1 MGVTR
6 KPMLML
12 SALAMLCAC
21 GGVPDHDPR
30 TDAPLVSSAL
40 AVAAAPRSG
49 GFTGVVAARIESDLG
64 FRVGGKIA
72 RRLVDAGQTVRAGQ
86 ALMQIDANDLALGAT
101 AQNRLAQAAAAR
113 LDLARRDEQR
123 MRPIAEKGFASRRQY
138 DAARAALDAATADYS
153 AALAQSGV
161 AGNAAGYA
169 LLRADSDGV
178 IAAVLAEPGQVVAAG
193 QPVLRLARSGAR
205 EAVVAIPENMR
216 AGIGTSAMASVYG
229 GRGAM
234 PATLR
239 QLSAQ
244 ADPATRTYEARYI
257 LSGTAGSA
265 SLGSTVTIYPGDKA
279 GSVAVSVPVGALHD
293 PGAGTGVWVIGSGR
307 DPVVHFRPVH
317 IAIVQEERALIDRGL
332 RPGDR
337 VVALGAHLLHEGDR
351 VRLAR

>member
-1 MGVTR
+1 MGVIR
-6 KPMLML
+6 KSVSMLPALML
-12 SALAMLCAC
+12 LSAC
-21 GGVPDHDPR
+21 GGAPDHDPR
-30 TDAPLVSSAL
+30 TDAPLVSSAV
-40 AVAAAPRSG
+40 AVAAARQSG
-49 GFTGVVAARIESDLG
+49 GLTGVVAARIESDLG

-86 ALMQIDANDLALGAT
+86 ALMQIEANDLALGAT

-138 DAARAALDAATADYS
+138 DATRAALDAATADY
-153 AALAQSGV
+153 AAAQAQSGV

-216 AGIGTSAMASVYG
+216 AGLGRSAMAFLYG
-229 GRGAM
+229 GQGAV

-257 LSGTAGSA
+257 LSGTAQAA
-265 SLGSTVTIYPGDKA
+265 SLGSTVTIHPGRTA
-279 GSVAVSVPVGALHD
+279 GAAAVSVPVGALHD

-307 DPVVHFRPVH
+307 DPTVHFRPVH
-317 IAIVQEERALIDRGL
+317 VASLQEERALIDRGL

-351 VRLAR
+351 VRLKK